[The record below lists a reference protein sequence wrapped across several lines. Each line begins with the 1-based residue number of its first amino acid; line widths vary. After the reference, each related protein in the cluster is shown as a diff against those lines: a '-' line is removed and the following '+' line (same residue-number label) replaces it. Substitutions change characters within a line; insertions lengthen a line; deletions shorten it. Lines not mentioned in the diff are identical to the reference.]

1 MIALLIVMLVEV
13 TFSLNVDPD
22 LIFKLVKAEL
32 LPTAAVNVAV
42 EFVEIFKVS
51 SDTIPPT
58 LIVFDV
64 PSTPKFK
71 VCELPVTAPKVMLPV
86 DVPPTVE
93 LPINIRPV
101 SESPSVIVPVPL

>member
-1 MIALLIVMLVEV
+1 MLVEV

-22 LIFKLVKAEL
+22 LIIKLVKVEP

-64 PSTPKFK
+64 PFTPKFK

-93 LPINIRPV
+93 LPTNVIPV
-101 SESPSVIVPVPL
+101 LESPSVIAPVPL